1 MILYGASGHAK
12 VVIDICQKLNIDIS
26 AILDDNKAVTSILN
40 YSVCTLDKIEAIND
54 EVIVTI
60 GNNIV
65 RKRIAENL
73 QVEYGKI
80 EHPEAV
86 IDKTTNIKEG
96 TVVMAGSIINSSA
109 NIGRHCIIN
118 TSSSIDHDCKIDDYV
133 HISPNTTLCGGVC
146 VGEGTHIGAGAVI
159 IPNVSIGKW
168 CVIGA
173 GSVVL
178 KDVLDGQKVVGNP
191 AKEI

>member
-12 VVIDICQKLNIDIS
+12 VVIDSCQKLNVNIS

-40 YSVCTLDKIEAIND
+40 YAVSTLDEIG
-54 EVIVTI
+54 VIQDKVIITI
-60 GNNIV
+60 GNNSV

-73 QVEYGKI
+73 KVKFGSVV
-80 EHPEAV
+80 HPNAILDETA
-86 IDKTTNIKEG
+86 TLGLG
-96 TVVMAGSIINSSA
+96 TAVMAGSVINSSVV
-109 NIGRHCIIN
+109 IGKHCIVN
-118 TSSSIDHDCKIDDYV
+118 TSSSIDHDCTLEDYV
-133 HISPNTTLCGGVC
+133 HISPNATLCGGVKI
-146 VGEGTHIGAGAVI
+146 GEGTHIGAGAVI

-178 KDVLDGQKVVGNP
+178 KDVLEGEKVVGNP
-191 AKEI
+191 ARKI